1 MIDNF
6 LKNILLK
13 IVNHIK
19 LYYFYSNTIY
29 LERKLRT
36 YRGANQVKKAAVYIH
51 GKGGSI
57 DEAQHY
63 KKFFNDDY
71 DLIAFDYK
79 SELPWEAKKEFEK
92 YFADIFSKYNN
103 VLLIANSIGAYFSL
117 ISLSKFPIKKAL
129 FISPVVDMESL
140 ILDILNRENISEEEL
155 RLKKVIHTSFAETL
169 SWEYLSFVRSNPII
183 WNIPSTIL
191 YGKNDNITS
200 FKTIIDFSEK
210 INADLTVMENGEHWF
225 HTEEQMLF
233 LDNCFEKFI

>member
-1 MIDNF
+1 M
-6 LKNILLK
+6 KN
-13 IVNHIK
+13 V
-19 LYYFYSNTIY
+19 
-29 LERKLRT
+29 
-36 YRGANQVKKAAVYIH
+36 AVYIH
-51 GKGGSI
+51 GKGGSVN
-57 DEAQHY
+57 EADYY
-63 KKFFNDDY
+63 KKFFNDEY
-71 DLIAFDYK
+71 ELIAFDYK
-79 SELPWEAKKEFEK
+79 SELPWEAKEEFQK
-92 YFADIFSKYNN
+92 YFADISSRYND
-103 VLLIANSIGAYFSL
+103 VVLIANSIGAYFSL
-117 ISLSKFPIKKAL
+117 ISLSNFPIKKAI

-140 ILDILNRENISEEEL
+140 ILDMLNRENISEEEL

-169 SWEYLSFVRSNPII
+169 SWEYLSFARSNPII

>member
-1 MIDNF
+1 M
-6 LKNILLK
+6 KN
-13 IVNHIK
+13 V
-19 LYYFYSNTIY
+19 
-29 LERKLRT
+29 
-36 YRGANQVKKAAVYIH
+36 VVYVH
-51 GKGGSI
+51 GKGGSTE
-57 DEAQHY
+57 EANY
-63 KKFFNDDY
+63 YRKFFDD
-71 DLIAFDYK
+71 DFDIIGFDYK
-79 SELPWEAKKEFEK
+79 SEFPREAKVEFSN
-92 YFADIFSKYNN
+92 YFDLIIPKYNKTI
-103 VLLIANSIGAYFSL
+103 LIANSIGAYFSL
-117 ISLSKFPIKKAL
+117 ISLADKKIKKAML
-129 FISPVVDMESL
+129 ISPIVDMESL

-169 SWEYLSFVRSNPII
+169 SWEYLSFARSNPIV

>member
-1 MIDNF
+1 M
-6 LKNILLK
+6 KK
-13 IVNHIK
+13 VIV
-19 LYYFYSNTIY
+19 Y
-29 LERKLRT
+29 
-36 YRGANQVKKAAVYIH
+36 VH
-51 GKGGSI
+51 GKGGSAQ
-57 DEAQHY
+57 EANY
-63 KKFFNDDY
+63 YRKFFDDNF
-71 DLIAFDYK
+71 DIIGFDYK
-79 SELPWEAKKEFEK
+79 SETPWDAKVEFSN
-92 YFADIFSKYNN
+92 YFDLIIPKYNKT
-103 VLLIANSIGAYFSL
+103 LLIANSIGAYFSL
-117 ISLSKFPIKKAL
+117 ISLSKFTIKKAL

-169 SWEYLSFVRSNPII
+169 SWEYLSFARSNPII

>member
-1 MIDNF
+1 M
-6 LKNILLK
+6 KK
-13 IVNHIK
+13 VIV
-19 LYYFYSNTIY
+19 Y
-29 LERKLRT
+29 
-36 YRGANQVKKAAVYIH
+36 VH
-51 GKGGSI
+51 GKGGSAQ
-57 DEAQHY
+57 EANY
-63 KKFFNDDY
+63 YRKFFDDNF
-71 DLIAFDYK
+71 DIIGFDYK
-79 SELPWEAKKEFEK
+79 SETPWEAKKEFEK

-140 ILDILNRENISEEEL
+140 ILDMLNRENISEEEL

-169 SWEYLSFVRSNPII
+169 SGEYLSFARSNPII

>member
-1 MIDNF
+1 M
-6 LKNILLK
+6 KK
-13 IVNHIK
+13 VIV
-19 LYYFYSNTIY
+19 Y
-29 LERKLRT
+29 
-36 YRGANQVKKAAVYIH
+36 VH
-51 GKGGSI
+51 GKGGSAQ
-57 DEAQHY
+57 EANY
-63 KKFFNDDY
+63 YRKFFDDNF
-71 DLIAFDYK
+71 DIIGFDYK
-79 SELPWEAKKEFEK
+79 SETPWEAKKEFEK

-140 ILDILNRENISEEEL
+140 ILDMLNRENISEEEL

-169 SWEYLSFVRSNPII
+169 SWEYLSFARSNPII
-183 WNIPSTIL
+183 CNIPSTIL

>member
-1 MIDNF
+1 M
-6 LKNILLK
+6 KK
-13 IVNHIK
+13 VIV
-19 LYYFYSNTIY
+19 Y
-29 LERKLRT
+29 
-36 YRGANQVKKAAVYIH
+36 VH
-51 GKGGSI
+51 GKGGSAQ
-57 DEAQHY
+57 EANY
-63 KKFFNDDY
+63 YRKFFDDNF
-71 DLIAFDYK
+71 DIIGFDYK
-79 SELPWEAKKEFEK
+79 SETPWDAKLEFSN
-92 YFADIFSKYNN
+92 YFDLIIPKYNKT
-103 VLLIANSIGAYFSL
+103 LLIANSIGAYFSL